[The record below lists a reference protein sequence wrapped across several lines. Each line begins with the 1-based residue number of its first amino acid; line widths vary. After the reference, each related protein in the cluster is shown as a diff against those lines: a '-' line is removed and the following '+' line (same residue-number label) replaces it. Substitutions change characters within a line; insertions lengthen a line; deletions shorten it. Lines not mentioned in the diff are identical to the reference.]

1 MERDKTQKQENPNT
15 IVRGLKMSKTQHA
28 RPLRSPALLLQR
40 RRNGVGELV
49 HLHQEYDIPP
59 TRKEIMEAVNIRSSD
74 AIEYAIK
81 RLEEDGKVK
90 RSLGRARNLFV
101 IS

>member
-1 MERDKTQKQENPNT
+1 MTVLGQKILKFTKTYTK
-15 IVRGLKMSKTQHA
+15 K
-28 RPLRSPALLLQR
+28 
-40 RRNGVGELV
+40 
-49 HLHQEYDIPP
+49 YDIPP